1 MAKTA
6 KIVTYVGTS
15 DIRSFGLGDAVGV
28 ELEFHRHQ
36 SQEVELKTAD
46 FLLGD
51 PQFEGEF
58 IEGEF
63 VAPEP
68 EVVTPDEPVVIDD
81 AQVLIDGL

>member
-6 KIVTYVGTS
+6 KVVTYVGTS

-51 PQFEGEF
+51 PQFAGEF
-58 IEGEF
+58 IEGEY

-68 EVVTPDEPVVIDD
+68 AVVTPDEPVVIDD
-81 AQVLIDGL
+81 SQAPLQGL